1 MGAGLAARITI
12 NTKKEAVTNL
22 FKPASA
28 IVNEV
33 PIEELTDDPCPSF
46 PKPVNLA
53 KAANHLRQ
61 RLRPANPVDLEFELQ
76 LEHIHENSLRGDI
89 KVSILQSMCRALLS
103 EVKKFMQLIHLYFHY
118 QVL

>member
-1 MGAGLAARITI
+1 MSAGLAARITVK
-12 NTKKEAVTNL
+12 TKKEAVTNL

-46 PKPVNLA
+46 PKPVSLA

-76 LEHIHENSLRGDI
+76 LEHIPENSLRGDI
-89 KVSILQSMCRALLS
+89 KVSILQSMCWALLS
-103 EVKKFMQLIHLYFHY
+103 EVKKFM
-118 QVL
+118 

>member
-1 MGAGLAARITI
+1 M
-12 NTKKEAVTNL
+12 

-61 RLRPANPVDLEFELQ
+61 RLRLANPVDLEFELQ
-76 LEHIHENSLRGDI
+76 LKHIPENSFRGDI
-89 KVSILQSMCRALLS
+89 KVSILQSMCMALLS
-103 EVKKFMQLIHLYFHY
+103 EVKKFMQLLHLYFHY

>member
-1 MGAGLAARITI
+1 MIKVLGPKPHNHPGQVGAGLAARII
-12 NTKKEAVTNL
+12 AKTKKEAVTNL

-33 PIEELTDDPCPSF
+33 LMEALTDDPCPSL

-61 RLRPANPVDLEFELQ
+61 RLRPADPLDLEFEL
-76 LEHIHENSLRGDI
+76 
-89 KVSILQSMCRALLS
+89 
-103 EVKKFMQLIHLYFHY
+103 
-118 QVL
+118 